1 MTFWERVIFNPSSF
15 FEGRKWWQNVLLAVP
30 LIVLA
35 IVGTVIWFFGGSKKS
50 PDYAN
55 QAKNDPLDTVNA
67 SYEDS
72 IHDIEARR
80 KELKAKAAQK
90 ERELIDSMT
99 NLEKIKGD
107 VSDDSHE
114 ELTQKLYGKNPD

>member
-1 MTFWERVIFNPSSF
+1 
-15 FEGRKWWQNVLLAVP
+15 
-30 LIVLA
+30 
-35 IVGTVIWFFGGSKKS
+35 VGAVIWFLGGSKKS